1 MRVLHITPSV
11 GPSRGGTSE
20 AILGMVST
28 LNNQGISVDIATTD
42 DNGEERLCVPYE
54 TRTKFHEA
62 PTYFFR
68 RFSPSHAL
76 VRDYAFSLAFTHWL
90 WKNINNYDL
99 IHIHSLFSYPAT
111 VSMWLARSRGIPYIN
126 HPHGMLCDWSL
137 QQSSQKKKSYLKLFE
152 YANLNRSKALI
163 LTSNQ
168 EAKELN
174 RAKFQVRYVIIPIGL
189 TIPARITDPRLRLRQ
204 KLGLSET
211 EPIILFLSRIHYKKG
226 LDYLIRA
233 LGQVS
238 NHRFSLVI
246 AGSGEPEYERTIR
259 ALVQESGLA
268 SHTHFVGFV
277 KDDDKDLLLQGSD
290 LFVLTSYSEN
300 FGVAVLEALAAGLPA
315 IVTPGV
321 ALAEVVEH
329 HQLGAVPELE
339 EGAIATAIL
348 QALNQPETMK
358 AMGDR
363 ARQLVL
369 NHYTWDRV
377 AAQLIE
383 VYTAILEKKP
393 ANGPLSQHKP

>member
-20 AILGMVST
+20 AILGMVSA
-28 LNNQGISVDIATTD
+28 LNNQGISADIATTD
-42 DNGEERLCVPYE
+42 DNGEERLRVPHGKRIE
-54 TRTKFHEA
+54 FQEA
-62 PTYFFR
+62 PTYFFPG
-68 RFSPSHAL
+68 FSPSHAL
-76 VRDYAFSLAFTHWL
+76 VRDYAFSTVFTRWL

-111 VSMWLARSRGIPYIN
+111 LSMWLARSRGIPYVN

-174 RAKFQVRYVIIPIGL
+174 RSAFKCCCVIVPIGL
-189 TIPARITDPRLRLRQ
+189 TIPARITNSRLRLRQ
-204 KLGLSET
+204 KLGLPAT

-233 LGQVS
+233 LGKVN

-246 AGSGEPEYERTIR
+246 AGSGEPEYERTIK
-259 ALVQESGLA
+259 ALVQELGLA
-268 SHTHFVGFV
+268 SQTHFVGFV
-277 KDDDKDLLLQGSD
+277 KGDDKDLLLQGSD
-290 LFVLTSYSEN
+290 IFVLTSYSEN

-321 ALAEVVEH
+321 ALAEVVKH
-329 HQLGAVPELE
+329 HQLGVVPELE

-348 QALNQPETMK
+348 QALTQPETMQE
-358 AMGDR
+358 MGDR
-363 ARQLVL
+363 ARQFVL

-377 AAQLIE
+377 AVQLME
-383 VYTAILEKKP
+383 VYTSILENRY
-393 ANGPLSQHKP
+393 ANNSPS